1 MRNKVRV
8 AIAGVGNCASALV
21 QGTIYYGRIQAR
33 HLDHFRSNASQ
44 SSNIISRHD
53 YNDNKKG
60 NPSYEKVIKNNKN
73 NDHDNDNSKSSSSS
87 SNGHGRNASRT
98 RGVGKKSGDISSSS
112 SRNFDHSSPESSG
125 DGSSSSGSS
134 RASTT
139 APSPYAPGLIAYSL
153 GGIEPADIEFVAAFD
168 VVESKV
174 GKDLADA
181 IFASPNNTIKIC
193 DVDKTGVKVE
203 KAEVMDGVGKHLNQ
217 RVKISSKSPTNVSQ
231 ILKDSGSEI
240 LINYLPVGSRQATKY
255 YVEQCLDA
263 GVSFINAIPVFIA
276 STPKWQKAFAEKN
289 LTCAG
294 DDVMSQLG
302 ATVLHKTLVKLFVDR
317 GVKIDETYQLN
328 VGGDMDFYN
337 MLDEERLEDK
347 RISKTSAVAAM
358 APYEIPMRIGP
369 SDFVGFLDNDKICY
383 INMRG
388 KYFGNVPIE
397 LDVKLKVVDAYNSA
411 GVMIDAIRGTK
422 TAIDRGTSGP
432 LESISGYCFKHPPV
446 QMSYSDAIN
455 RFMQFIEG
463 KRER

>member
-1 MRNKVRV
+1 MSKKVRV

-21 QGTIYYGRIQAR
+21 QGTSYYHRY
-33 HLDHFRSNASQ
+33 H
-44 SSNIISRHD
+44 SSDDR
-53 YNDNKKG
+53 KKG
-60 NPSYEKVIKNNKN
+60 NENDVDNNN
-73 NDHDNDNSKSSSSS
+73 NNSSSTRSNSSS
-87 SNGHGRNASRT
+87 SNDSNST
-98 RGVGKKSGDISSSS
+98 SG
-112 SRNFDHSSPESSG
+112 
-125 DGSSSSGSS
+125 GSHL
-134 RASTT
+134 
-139 APSPYAPGLIAYSL
+139 APPGLIAYNL
-153 GGIEPADIEFVAAFD
+153 GGIEPSDIEFVAAFD

-174 GKDLADA
+174 GQDLADA

-193 DVDKTGVKVE
+193 DVNKTGITVE
-203 KAEVMDGVGKHLNQ
+203 KGEVLDGVGKHLNE
-217 RVKISSKSPTNVSQ
+217 RVKISDKSPPNIAQ
-231 ILKDSGSEI
+231 ILKDSGAEI

-276 STPKWQKAFAEKN
+276 STPKWQQAFAGKN
-289 LTCAG
+289 LACAG

-358 APYEIPMRIGP
+358 VPYPIPMRIGP

-422 TAIDRGTSGP
+422 LAIDRGTSGP
-432 LESISGYCFKHPPV
+432 LESISAYCFKHPPV
-446 QMSYSDAIN
+446 QMTYSDAKD
-455 RFMQFIEG
+455 RFMEFIEG

>member
-1 MRNKVRV
+1 M
-8 AIAGVGNCASALV
+8 
-21 QGTIYYGRIQAR
+21 
-33 HLDHFRSNASQ
+33 
-44 SSNIISRHD
+44 
-53 YNDNKKG
+53 
-60 NPSYEKVIKNNKN
+60 
-73 NDHDNDNSKSSSSS
+73 
-87 SNGHGRNASRT
+87 
-98 RGVGKKSGDISSSS
+98 
-112 SRNFDHSSPESSG
+112 
-125 DGSSSSGSS
+125 
-134 RASTT
+134 
-139 APSPYAPGLIAYSL
+139 
-153 GGIEPADIEFVAAFD
+153 AAFD

-174 GKDLADA
+174 GRDLADA

-193 DVDKTGVKVE
+193 DVNKTGITVE
-203 KAEVMDGVGKHLNQ
+203 KGEVLDGVGKHLNE
-217 RVKISSKSPTNVSQ
+217 RVKISDKSPPNIAQ
-231 ILKDSGSEI
+231 ILKDSGAEI

-276 STPKWQKAFAEKN
+276 STPKWQQAFAGKN
-289 LTCAG
+289 LACAG

-358 APYEIPMRIGP
+358 VPYPIPMRIGP

-422 TAIDRGTSGP
+422 LAIDRGTSGP
-432 LESISGYCFKHPPV
+432 LESISAYCFKHPPV
-446 QMSYSDAIN
+446 QMTYSDAKD
-455 RFMQFIEG
+455 RFMEFIEG

>member
-1 MRNKVRV
+1 MSKKVRV

-21 QGTIYYGRIQAR
+21 QGTSYYHRY
-33 HLDHFRSNASQ
+33 HSSDDHKKGNEKEKENDDGTNNNSNNK
-44 SSNIISRHD
+44 SNIITRS
-53 YNDNKKG
+53 N
-60 NPSYEKVIKNNKN
+60 
-73 NDHDNDNSKSSSSS
+73 SSSS
-87 SNGHGRNASRT
+87 SNNDSN
-98 RGVGKKSGDISSSS
+98 SG
-112 SRNFDHSSPESSG
+112 
-125 DGSSSSGSS
+125 GSHL
-134 RASTT
+134 
-139 APSPYAPGLIAYSL
+139 APPGLIAYNL
-153 GGIEPADIEFVAAFD
+153 GGIEPSDIEFVAAFD

-174 GKDLADA
+174 GQDLADA

-193 DVDKTGVKVE
+193 DVNKTGITVE
-203 KAEVMDGVGKHLNQ
+203 KGEVLDGVGKHLNE
-217 RVKISSKSPTNVSQ
+217 RVKISDKSPPNIAQ
-231 ILKDSGSEI
+231 ILKDSGAEI

-276 STPKWQKAFAEKN
+276 STPKWQQAFAGKN
-289 LTCAG
+289 LACAG

-358 APYEIPMRIGP
+358 VPYPIPMRIGP

-422 TAIDRGTSGP
+422 LAIDRGTNGP
-432 LESISGYCFKHPPV
+432 LESISAYCFKHPPV
-446 QMSYSDAIN
+446 QMSYSDAKD
-455 RFMQFIEG
+455 RFMEFIEG

>member
-1 MRNKVRV
+1 MSKKVRV

-21 QGTIYYGRIQAR
+21 QGTSYYHRY
-33 HLDHFRSNASQ
+33 HSSDDH
-44 SSNIISRHD
+44 
-53 YNDNKKG
+53 KKG
-60 NPSYEKVIKNNKN
+60 NENE
-73 NDHDNDNSKSSSSS
+73 NDNNNNNTSTRSNISS
-87 SNGHGRNASRT
+87 SNDST
-98 RGVGKKSGDISSSS
+98 T
-112 SRNFDHSSPESSG
+112 
-125 DGSSSSGSS
+125 DGSHL
-134 RASTT
+134 
-139 APSPYAPGLIAYSL
+139 APPGLIAYNL
-153 GGIEPADIEFVAAFD
+153 GGIEPLDIEFVAAFD

-174 GKDLADA
+174 GRDLADA
-181 IFASPNNTIKIC
+181 IFASPNNTIKIS
-193 DVDKTGVKVE
+193 DVNKTGITVE
-203 KAEVMDGVGKHLNQ
+203 KGEVLDGVGKHLNE
-217 RVKISSKSPTNVSQ
+217 RVKISDKSPPNIAQ
-231 ILKDSGSEI
+231 ILKDSGAEI

-276 STPKWQKAFAEKN
+276 STPKWQQAFAGKN
-289 LTCAG
+289 LACAG

-358 APYEIPMRIGP
+358 VPYPIPMRIGP

-422 TAIDRGTSGP
+422 LAIDRGTSGP
-432 LESISGYCFKHPPV
+432 LESISAYCFKHPPV
-446 QMSYSDAIN
+446 QMSYSDAKD
-455 RFMQFIEG
+455 RFMEFIEG

>member
-21 QGTIYYGRIQAR
+21 QGTIYYGRIQAH

-53 YNDNKKG
+53 YNDHKKG
-60 NPSYEKVIKNNKN
+60 NPSYEKVIKNNKDN
-73 NDHDNDNSKSSSSS
+73 DNDNSKSSSS
-87 SNGHGRNASRT
+87 GRNASRT
-98 RGVGKKSGDISSSS
+98 RGVSKKSRDTSSSS
-112 SRNFDHSSPESSG
+112 SKNFDHSSSDNSG
-125 DGSSSSGSS
+125 GSSGSS
-134 RASTT
+134 HAATT

-217 RVKISSKSPTNVSQ
+217 RVKISNKSPTNVSQ

-276 STPKWQKAFAEKN
+276 STPKWQKAFAAKN

-422 TAIDRGTSGP
+422 IAIDRGTSGP
-432 LESISGYCFKHPPV
+432 LESVSGYCFKHPPV

-455 RFMQFIEG
+455 KFMQFIEG